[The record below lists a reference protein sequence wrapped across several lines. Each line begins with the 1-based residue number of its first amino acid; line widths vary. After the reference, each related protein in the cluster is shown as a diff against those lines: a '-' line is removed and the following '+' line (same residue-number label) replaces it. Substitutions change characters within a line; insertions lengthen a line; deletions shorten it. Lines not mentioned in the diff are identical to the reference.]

1 MVGRGLR
8 PARAGGGPRP
18 YAITATNHVAADAPV
33 RPGASDAHGGTG
45 VSPVQ
50 AERSSAAI
58 SKTSSGASLRRA
70 GEGTRPYAI
79 TATNHVA
86 ADPLRLPSHSKSAFS
101 LLWIFQPFPAG
112 PFFISDGG

>member
-1 MVGRGLR
+1 MVLFVPLMERAAELAGTSTGKGERGLR
-8 PARAGGGPRP
+8 PGGGGEGTRP

-45 VSPVQ
+45 VPPVQ

-70 GEGTRPYAI
+70 GEGTRPYASSG
-79 TATNHVA
+79 TNPIG
-86 ADPLRLPSHSKSAFS
+86 ADALVPPP
-101 LLWIFQPFPAG
+101 QP
-112 PFFISDGG
+112 